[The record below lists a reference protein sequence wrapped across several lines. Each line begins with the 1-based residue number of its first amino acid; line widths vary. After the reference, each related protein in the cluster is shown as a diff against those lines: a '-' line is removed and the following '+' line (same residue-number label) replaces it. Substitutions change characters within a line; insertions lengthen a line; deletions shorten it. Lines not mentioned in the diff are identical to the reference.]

1 MKIIGVDPG
10 YDRCGVAVLERGQDG
25 KDRVLES
32 VCITTSG
39 EDSFE
44 NRLLTVIREFRAL
57 LDKHAP
63 DICALEQLYFTK
75 NQKTA
80 MRVAETRGALIVTA
94 HERGIRITEYGPGEV
109 KVALTGNGRA
119 SKEQVMAMVQRISPI
134 QNENVLD
141 DEYDAIAVA
150 LTAATMIRWN

>member
-10 YDRCGVAVLERGQDG
+10 YDRCGIAVIEREAGG
-25 KDRVLES
+25 KNIILES
-32 VCITTSG
+32 TCITTSVS
-39 EDSFE
+39 DLFE
-44 NRLLTVIREFRAL
+44 ERLLKVIQEFRAL
-57 LDKHAP
+57 LDKHKP
-63 DICALEQLYFTK
+63 EVCALEQLYFTK

-94 HERGIRITEYGPGEV
+94 HERGVRITEYGPGEV

-119 SKEQVMAMVQRISPI
+119 SKEQVTAMVERISPVHKK
-134 QNENVLD
+134 NVLD

-150 LTAATMIRWN
+150 ITASATLRY